1 MSHVKLLESAGAR
14 VVKVDYTDNMELM
27 KKQLSV
33 LNGLYIPGDSPSLVE
48 KKNIEYTQKVRD
60 ILLWAQNHNEEETMH
75 FPIMGVGYGYLSMIR
90 S

>member
-1 MSHVKLLESAGAR
+1 
-14 VVKVDYTDNMELM
+14 
-27 KKQLSV
+27 